1 MKTVYLVTYRRAKDG
16 ALAARIV
23 TEGLAIAPGEDLR
36 TELAYRCG
44 ANPGDVLSVCE
55 IENCRDVYA
64 AWRDYYMRRRT
75 IWEGA
80 AYMDYQ
86 PRA

>member
-23 TEGLAIAPGEDLR
+23 TGGIACTREELPGE
-36 TELAYRCG
+36 LATRCG
-44 ANPGDVLSVCE
+44 ARPGQILISTVEDGP
-55 IENCRDVYA
+55 DVYR
-64 AWRDYYMRRRT
+64 AWRAYYMSRR
-75 IWEGA
+75 IWEGT

-86 PRA
+86 TRGD